1 MISIPELYQIFLQY
15 PRVSTDTR
23 NIQKGDLFFAL
34 KGGNFNGNKFA
45 SDALKDGAAYAIID
59 EPQLGS
65 DERMLLV
72 HDVLT
77 TLQDLAHHHR
87 VQLNPIVIALT
98 GSNGKTTSKELLH
111 RVLSTSFETLA
122 TQGNLNNH
130 IGVPLTL
137 LRLEKKHTHAIIE
150 MGANHRHEIE
160 ALCEIAQ
167 PNYGFITNIGKAH
180 LEGFGGELGVAK
192 GKTELY
198 YYLYKHEGTAFVNI
212 HEEATVT
219 YSQRNQ
225 CVYFSGNANDYQVA
239 RLINATP
246 QIEFEVQGATFTAN
260 LGGNYNFNNMLFA
273 IAAGKYFGIDAIKT
287 GQAVATYL
295 PQNMRHQWI
304 TWNSNNVLLDAYN
317 ANPDSMLAA
326 LQNFR
331 ELKIKGKIVILGDM
345 FELGSESKDQHQII
359 INDIDE
365 NDFEAVYLCG
375 NYFASSVLLN
385 GVKAFATFEELQ
397 SFFNQQAFQN
407 KTILIKGSRGMQ
419 MERLIK

>member
-77 TLQDLAHHHR
+77 TLQDLASHHR
-87 VQLNPIVIALT
+87 KQLNPIVIALT

-130 IGVPLTL
+130 IGLPLTL

-160 ALCEIAQ
+160 TLCEIAQ

-180 LEGFGGELGVAK
+180 LEGFGGEVGVAK

-212 HEEATVT
+212 HEEATVN

-225 CVYFSGNANDYQVA
+225 CVYFSGDASEYQVA
-239 RLINATP
+239 RLITASP
-246 QIEFEVQGATFTAN
+246 QIEFEVQGASFTAN

-331 ELKIKGKIVILGDM
+331 ELKMKGKIAILGDM
-345 FELGSESKDQHQII
+345 FELGNESKDQHQII

-365 NDFEAVYLCG
+365 NDFETVYLCG
-375 NYFASSVLLN
+375 NHFASSVLLN
-385 GVKAFATFEELQ
+385 GVKAFTTFEDLQ